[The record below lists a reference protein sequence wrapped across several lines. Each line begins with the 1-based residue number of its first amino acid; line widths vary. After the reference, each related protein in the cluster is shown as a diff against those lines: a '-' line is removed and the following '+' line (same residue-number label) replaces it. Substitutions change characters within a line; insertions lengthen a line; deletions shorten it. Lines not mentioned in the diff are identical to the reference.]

1 MNISWQETIL
11 GLAFIGLMGF
21 VAWTTS
27 GGEPN
32 CKAPTATVGA
42 K

>member
-1 MNISWQETIL
+1 MNISWQETML

-21 VAWTTS
+21 VAWTTM
-27 GGEPN
+27 GDEPA
-32 CKAPTATVGA
+32 CKTPTVIVEA